1 MCAAHYM
8 GWEVSLDGC
17 AVAGI
22 LEAGMGCS
30 SVGVLG
36 SPGCRGGLAVRDNVV
51 LGLGMEWE

>member
-22 LEAGMGCS
+22 LEAGM
-30 SVGVLG
+30 VA
-36 SPGCRGGLAVRDNVV
+36 LAWGAA
-51 LGLGMEWE
+51 L